1 MHVELSHW
9 PHEIFLPKTV
19 CHHFCPGLIPLPK
32 SVGTYQAKIYE
43 SRDLKFVVVFTC
55 HQVLANDIN
64 IGYEEITNILVKL
77 FIPQPL
83 LFWFFFLLCSFGL
96 SCDQVVKWLFI
107 CNVIRCKNSTGSRF
121 AIWDTLHNLLTVSTL
136 PQVLRFPKKLKK
148 LDGYSHFPSL
158 TTPPFS
164 PVLNAQSSKY
174 GKSSLNFF
182 YMRGHIR
189 MCIIIL
195 MMDIQMPYWW
205 HDLGM
210 RWF

>member
-1 MHVELSHW
+1 M
-9 PHEIFLPKTV
+9 
-19 CHHFCPGLIPLPK
+19 
-32 SVGTYQAKIYE
+32 
-43 SRDLKFVVVFTC
+43 
-55 HQVLANDIN
+55 
-64 IGYEEITNILVKL
+64 
-77 FIPQPL
+77 
-83 LFWFFFLLCSFGL
+83 
-96 SCDQVVKWLFI
+96 KWLFI